1 MHEARVMHLIF
12 KSSLQEQHCPLSESY
27 FIVCWS
33 NECLGYFKGGKFSSA
48 DESDINC
55 QKTKSILY
63 AQITNELR
71 SQDFSLLVFFA
82 RNLWSRKCGYKE
94 FGCIWEYFFF
104 ILRAGVGSC
113 QRFLN
118 FFVHCL
124 QYLSFGIDFE
134 KYFLLLKSSYETI
147 FWFLYSNHVIF
158 SWRSIYV
165 RYNFFNGVFFASNNF
180 SCNFWNFSRASEIH
194 RLRFSLCYNRSAWFH
209 LLLYDGLNP
218 KEMVLFWLLH
228 CIVCL
233 NISEIHIL
241 K

>member
-1 MHEARVMHLIF
+1 MV
-12 KSSLQEQHCPLSESY
+12 
-27 FIVCWS
+27 
-33 NECLGYFKGGKFSSA
+33 
-48 DESDINC
+48 
-55 QKTKSILY
+55 
-63 AQITNELR
+63 
-71 SQDFSLLVFFA
+71 
-82 RNLWSRKCGYKE
+82 YKE

-118 FFVHCL
+118 FFVHYL

-233 NISEIHIL
+233 NIYAIHIL
-241 K
+241 KKESKIFLCFSEL